1 MGNKKKLV
9 VLTGAGISAES
20 GFSTFRDS
28 GGLWE
33 QYSVERVASHE
44 GWLKDPEF
52 VNEFY
57 NKLRGQLVAASPNKA
72 HTILAQLEKDWDVT
86 VITQNVD
93 DLHERAGSSKVI
105 HLHGE
110 LMKVCSSRD
119 VEDPRCIVSLDEH
132 HFTVAPGQLAA
143 DGSLLRPYI
152 VFFGEAVP
160 KLQEAAEA
168 VEQADVFV
176 VIGSS
181 LVVYPAAGLVH
192 YAPPQAQCFLIDP
205 KEVSIPSGRS
215 FEVIQDIA
223 SKGMEK
229 LSLRL
234 QNLL

>member
-1 MGNKKKLV
+1 M
-9 VLTGAGISAES
+9 
-20 GFSTFRDS
+20 
-28 GGLWE
+28 
-33 QYSVERVASHE
+33 
-44 GWLKDPEF
+44 
-52 VNEFY
+52 
-57 NKLRGQLVAASPNKA
+57 
-72 HTILAQLEKDWDVT
+72 
-86 VITQNVD
+86 
-93 DLHERAGSSKVI
+93 
-105 HLHGE
+105 
-110 LMKVCSSRD
+110 
-119 VEDPRCIVSLDEH
+119 
-132 HFTVAPGQLAA
+132 
-143 DGSLLRPYI
+143 
-152 VFFGEAVP
+152 FFGEAVP